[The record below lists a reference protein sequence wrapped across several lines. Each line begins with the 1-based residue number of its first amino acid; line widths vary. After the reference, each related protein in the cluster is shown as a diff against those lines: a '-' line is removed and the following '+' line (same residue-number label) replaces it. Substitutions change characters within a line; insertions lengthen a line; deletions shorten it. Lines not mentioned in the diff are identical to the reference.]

1 MEMTAGRTADEI
13 REMFLS
19 AGIASE
25 LRGNAA
31 VKVDSLSSPEA
42 ASPGSLIFV
51 ERSKDI
57 AAAIKSPAT
66 IVVLPLHEMPNL
78 VSSSDGA
85 LIGVADVRKVMP
97 ILLSLFDRRQIPSA
111 GIHSTAVVGKRAAIG
126 KNVSIGPYA
135 VVGEDCR
142 IGDGA
147 VVESHVSIG
156 PGSDVGAGARLF
168 PGVRIYDGVRI
179 GSRCIIHCGAV
190 IGSDGYGYVS
200 GPAGH
205 QKVPQIGGVNIE
217 DDVEIGANVTIDR
230 GTVGDTRIGR
240 GTKIDNLVHIAHNVQ
255 VGQHCLI
262 IAQCGVAGSAKLGN
276 WTVLAAQSGVAGH
289 IVVGDRS
296 MIGAKSGVTK
306 SLPPGQAVSG
316 FPARPHPEEKRIKVS
331 MGRLPELVRDVTR
344 LKASILRLSKRL
356 SAREQMSRAGV

>member
-1 MEMTAGRTADEI
+1 MTAGRTAGEI
-13 REMFLS
+13 HQAFSS
-19 AGIASE
+19 ANVASE
-25 LRGNAA
+25 LRGNPAA
-31 VKVDSLSSPEA
+31 EVKSLSSPDA

-51 ERSKDI
+51 ERSRDI
-57 AAAIKSPAT
+57 AAAIKSLASV
-66 IVVLPLHEMPNL
+66 IVLPIREMPNL
-78 VSSSDGA
+78 VSSSGGA

-97 ILLSLFDRRQIPSA
+97 ILLSMFDRRRIPPP
-111 GIHSTAVVGKRAAIG
+111 GVHSTAALGKRTVLG
-126 KNVSIGPYA
+126 KNVSIGPHVA
-135 VVGEDCR
+135 IGEDCS

-147 VVESHVSIG
+147 VIESHVSIG
-156 PGSDVGAGARLF
+156 AGSAVGAATRIF
-168 PGVRIYDGVRI
+168 PGARIYDGVRI
-179 GSRCIIHCGAV
+179 GSRCIIHSGAV

-205 QKVPQIGGVNIE
+205 EKVPQIGGVKIE
-217 DDVEIGANVTIDR
+217 DDVELGANVTIDR
-230 GTVGDTRIGR
+230 GTVGDTVVGC

-262 IAQCGVAGSAKLGN
+262 IAQCGVAGSAKLGH

-289 IVVGDRS
+289 IVVGDRA

-306 SLPPGQAVSG
+306 SIRPGQAVSG

-331 MGRLPELVRDVTR
+331 MGRLPDLVRDVTR

-356 SAREQMSRAGV
+356 SAREQMSHTGV